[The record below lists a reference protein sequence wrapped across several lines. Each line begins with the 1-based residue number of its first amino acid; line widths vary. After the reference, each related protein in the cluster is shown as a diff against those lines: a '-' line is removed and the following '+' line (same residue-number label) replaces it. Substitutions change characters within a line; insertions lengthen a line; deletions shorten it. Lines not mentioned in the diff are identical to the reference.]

1 MRVKGLTKR
10 PKYGIVK
17 SPQNEG
23 FFKSK
28 TKMKILLQNMAS
40 IKQKPNIAHFA
51 IILAIL
57 ADLTFSKAAAADSV
71 VPSFTAMAGE
81 PILEISKNEQAHLE
95 RSGDKQPIKVIYVT
109 VTAYSSTPDQTDDS
123 PFITANG
130 TWVHGGT
137 LAANFLRFG
146 TKIRF
151 PDYSGD
157 KVYVVEDRMNQ
168 RYTYRA
174 DIWMPTRE
182 EAKQFGVKYLK
193 MEIY

>member
-1 MRVKGLTKR
+1 MKKLAK
-10 PKYGIVK
+10 IMK
-17 SPQNEG
+17 SN
-23 FFKSK
+23 
-28 TKMKILLQNMAS
+28 
-40 IKQKPNIAHFA
+40 KQKPNLVHFA
-51 IILAIL
+51 VILAIF
-57 ADLTFSKAAAADSV
+57 ADLMFPKATAADSL

-81 PILEISKNEQAHLE
+81 SVLEATAIKPTHLV
-95 RSGDKQPIKVIYVT
+95 RADDKEPVKVIYGT

-130 TWVHGGT
+130 SWVHDGT

-146 TKIRF
+146 TKVRL

-174 DIWMPTRE
+174 DIWMETRE
-182 EAKQFGVKYLK
+182 AAKQFGVRTLK

>member
-1 MRVKGLTKR
+1 MR
-10 PKYGIVK
+10 
-17 SPQNEG
+17 G
-23 FFKSK
+23 FLITK
-28 TKMKILLQNMAS
+28 TKMKNLAKIMKSN
-40 IKQKPNIAHFA
+40 KQKPGLVHFA
-51 IILAIL
+51 VILAIL
-57 ADLTFSKAAAADSV
+57 ADLLFPKATAADSL
-71 VPSFTAMAGE
+71 VPSFTAMASE
-81 PILEISKNEQAHLE
+81 TVLEVAAIKPAHLA
-95 RSGDKQPIKVIYVT
+95 RASDKEPVKVIYVT

-130 TWVHGGT
+130 TWVHDGT

-146 TKIRF
+146 TKVRL

-174 DIWMPTRE
+174 DIWMESRE
-182 EAKQFGVKYLK
+182 AAKQFGVKYLK

>member
-1 MRVKGLTKR
+1 M
-10 PKYGIVK
+10 K
-17 SPQNEG
+17 SN
-23 FFKSK
+23 
-28 TKMKILLQNMAS
+28 
-40 IKQKPNIAHFA
+40 KQKPNVVYFA
-51 IILAIL
+51 VILAIF
-57 ADLTFSKAAAADSV
+57 ADLMFPKAAAADSF

-81 PILEISKNEQAHLE
+81 SFLEEIASKDEPAHLVRAE
-95 RSGDKQPIKVIYVT
+95 DKEPVKVIYVT

-130 TWVHGGT
+130 TWVHDGT

-146 TKIRF
+146 TKVRF

-174 DIWMPTRE
+174 DIWMETRE
-182 EAKQFGVKYLK
+182 AAKQFGVRTLK

>member
-1 MRVKGLTKR
+1 LTKR
-10 PKYGIVK
+10 PKHGILK
-17 SPQNEG
+17 GPQNEG

-28 TKMKILLQNMAS
+28 TKMKGFTQNMIS
-40 IKQKPNIAHFA
+40 IKQKPNVVHFA
-51 IILAIL
+51 VILAIL
-57 ADLTFSKAAAADSV
+57 ADLLFPKATAADSM
-71 VPSFTAMAGE
+71 VPAFTAVGNEAVLEAVGGESAHLVRSEDKE
-81 PILEISKNEQAHLE
+81 PI
-95 RSGDKQPIKVIYVT
+95 RVIYVT

-130 TWVHGGT
+130 TWVHDGT
-137 LAANFLRFG
+137 LAANFLPFG
-146 TKIRF
+146 TKVRL

-174 DIWMPTRE
+174 DIWMETRE

>member
-1 MRVKGLTKR
+1 MKNLAK
-10 PKYGIVK
+10 IMK
-17 SPQNEG
+17 SN
-23 FFKSK
+23 
-28 TKMKILLQNMAS
+28 
-40 IKQKPNIAHFA
+40 KQKPSLVHFA
-51 IILAIL
+51 VILAIL
-57 ADLTFSKAAAADSV
+57 ADLMFPKATAADSL

-81 PILEISKNEQAHLE
+81 SILEVTDAETEPAHLV
-95 RSGDKQPIKVIYVT
+95 RASDKQPVKVIYVT

-130 TWVHGGT
+130 TWVHDGT

-146 TKIRF
+146 TKVRL

-174 DIWMPTRE
+174 DIWMESRE
-182 EAKQFGVKYLK
+182 AAKQFGVKYLK
-193 MEIY
+193 IEIY